1 MEALKALKPEEN
13 KEDIKSIEGI
23 FPKYMR
29 VNEIKNE
36 IDEIKKW
43 KENIKQED
51 LKYKTKNYTNDFQ
64 HNETIRSFGEIIYT
78 RKTSIVED
86 EEDQRNPLK
95 NMVEFN
101 YKFRPRTTE
110 GKCRKK
116 DTYEKAYAL
125 NS

>member
-36 IDEIKKW
+36 IDEVKKW

-51 LKYKTKNYTNDFQ
+51 LKYKTKNNTNDFQ

-86 EEDQRNPLK
+86 EEDQSNLLK

-116 DTYEKAYAL
+116 RYL
-125 NS
+125 